1 MLQPLMAALLVLL
14 VLCVPAAAQTAN
26 PAFTP
31 SGTPSQ
37 EPSVPAPHQLNT
49 SDRTFVHQLAIGNM
63 AEIDLGKLAQQKA
76 SGEAIKNFAQRMVND
91 HQQAGRRLADL
102 ANAASLQLPNGL
114 DDEHRALREHL
125 DKLSGTDF
133 DVAYAQAQLQEHQR
147 TVQLLTYEI
156 GSGQDQALRDFAAES
171 LPLIRKHLEMAQ
183 NIAAI
188 ATPRSPQAATPPPSP
203 AAPPA
208 TTPGM
213 TPGTAPQTPP
223 AREPNR

>member
-37 EPSVPAPHQLNT
+37 KPSVPAPHQLNT

-91 HQQAGRRLADL
+91 HQQASRRLADL

-147 TVQLLTYEI
+147 TVQLL
-156 GSGQDQALRDFAAES
+156 DLRDRQRAGPSAAGLCGRE
-171 LPLIRKHLEMAQ
+171 L
-183 NIAAI
+183 
-188 ATPRSPQAATPPPSP
+188 ATDPQAPGNGAEHRGDRDAAQPTSGDP
-203 AAPPA
+203 AAQ
-208 TTPGM
+208 PGRAACHHARNDA
-213 TPGTAPQTPP
+213 GHRTADA
-223 AREPNR
+223 ART

>member
-1 MLQPLMAALLVLL
+1 MLHLSRAVLL
-14 VLCVPAAAQTAN
+14 AMLALSFPAVAQTTN

-37 EPSVPAPHQLNT
+37 KPGVPAPHQLNT

-63 AEIDLGKLAQQKA
+63 AEIELGKLGQRAA
-76 SGEAIKNFAQRMVND
+76 GEPIKNFAQTMVTD
-91 HQQAGRRLADL
+91 HQEAGRRLADL
-102 ANAASLQLPNGL
+102 ANAASLQLPSGL

-125 DKLSGTDF
+125 EQVSGTAF
-133 DVAYAQAQLQEHQR
+133 DVAYAQAQLQDHQR
-147 TVQLLTYEI
+147 TLQLLEYEI
-156 GSGQDQALRDFAAES
+156 GSGQDEALRSFAAES
-171 LPLIRKHLEMAQ
+171 LPQIRKHLEMAQ
-183 NIAAI
+183 NIAAT
-188 ATPRSPQAATPPPSP
+188 AMPRSPQSASLPASP

-223 AREPNR
+223 TRGPNR

>member
-37 EPSVPAPHQLNT
+37 KPGVPAPHQLNT

-76 SGEAIKNFAQRMVND
+76 SGEAIKNFAQTMVND
-91 HQQAGRRLADL
+91 HQEAGRRLADL

-133 DVAYAQAQLQEHQR
+133 DVAYAQAQLQDHQR
-147 TVQLLTYEI
+147 TLQLLDIRDRQRARRSAARLCGRELAT
-156 GSGQDQALRDFAAES
+156 DPQAFGNGAEHRGDRDAAEPAIGDPAS
-171 LPLIRKHLEMAQ
+171 QPGR
-183 NIAAI
+183 AACHH
-188 ATPRSPQAATPPPSP
+188 ARNDAGHRTADAART
-203 AAPPA
+203 
-208 TTPGM
+208 
-213 TPGTAPQTPP
+213 
-223 AREPNR
+223 